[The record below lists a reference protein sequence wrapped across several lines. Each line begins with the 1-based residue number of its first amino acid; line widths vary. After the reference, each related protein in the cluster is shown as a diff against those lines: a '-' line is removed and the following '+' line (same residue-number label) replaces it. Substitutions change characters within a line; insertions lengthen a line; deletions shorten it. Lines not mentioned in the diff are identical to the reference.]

1 MTERRTPGFY
11 GARVESW
18 VLSRY
23 GLERSYR
30 EVESGVRLD
39 AIEPESGR
47 PVETKAVGRN
57 RDGGRATGSSF
68 KVWKDQHRV
77 IRDSGGYYVFVL
89 YDLLP
94 NGIGVVDSRAVEAD
108 NLSLDW
114 YGETQPRG
122 ARQAEIPAREV
133 FHD

>member
-1 MTERRTPGFY
+1 MSRRSPGFY

-30 EVESGVRLD
+30 EIEGVRLD

-57 RDGGRATGSSF
+57 RAGGRAGVSSF
-68 KVWKDQHRV
+68 KIWRDQHKVVRET
-77 IRDSGGYYVFVL
+77 GGFYVFVL

-94 NGIGVVDSRAVEAD
+94 DGIGVVESRAVRAGS
-108 NLSLDW
+108 LSVDW
-114 YGETQPRG
+114 YGQTEPRG
-122 ARQAEIPAREV
+122 AQQAEIPARVV
-133 FHD
+133 FND